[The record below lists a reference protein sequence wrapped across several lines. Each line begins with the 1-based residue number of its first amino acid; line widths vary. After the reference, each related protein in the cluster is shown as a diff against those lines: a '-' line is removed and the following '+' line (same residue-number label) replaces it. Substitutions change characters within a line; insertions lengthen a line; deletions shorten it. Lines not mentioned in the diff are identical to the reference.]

1 MTDVHGTLALIG
13 LLAVVAGVVMS
24 GRPEA
29 SRGQRLTMVAAV
41 ALAIVVLTGVV
52 LWFQGRRPAAG
63 WLAWAHIL
71 LGLGA
76 LSHIFMALRPR
87 SPDRT
92 KRTLIMT
99 GIMALLAL
107 LIGHFA

>member
-13 LLAVVAGVVMS
+13 LLAVVAGVIMS

-29 SRGQRLTMVAAV
+29 TRGNRLAMVAAV
-41 ALAIVVLTGVV
+41 LLTIVVLTGVV

-71 LGLGA
+71 LGVGA

-87 SPDRT
+87 PAGN

-99 GIMALLAL
+99 GVMALLAL
-107 LIGHFA
+107 LIGHLA

>member
-29 SRGQRLTMVAAV
+29 TRGNRLALVAAV
-41 ALAIVVLTGVV
+41 VLAVVVLTGIA
-52 LWFQGRRPAAG
+52 LWLRGLRPAAG
-63 WLAWAHIL
+63 WLGWAHIL
-71 LGLGA
+71 LGVGA
-76 LSHIFMALRPR
+76 LAHAFMALRPR
-87 SPDRT
+87 PGGN

-99 GIMALLAL
+99 GVMALLAL
-107 LIGHFA
+107 LIGHLA